1 MFRFSKK
8 VKKSKRSRSRN
19 NEIQNKTSN
28 IEGECSRHNNIPAP
42 SQASH
47 VVAPNTFHHEK
58 LTSTP
63 LPATIEE
70 EKIFALI
77 ESGSWDK
84 VRKKL
89 NTKNG
94 KKISKMTD
102 GTGLSILGMALGSSA
117 PIDIVELTLNLNP
130 DAALSKDV
138 FGAMPLHL
146 GCLNGI
152 SVAVIQMI
160 IDVDGGHSARVPDK
174 DNRTALHHAVEYA
187 CLLPNVEDSSVMS
200 LAFEESLET
209 IELLISVAP
218 ETVHFTTSRGDAP
231 LDIPQL
237 VKIKRKVNEDSRLD
251 EIYQLLKA
259 TSIDTFRQSKEI
271 WERNG
276 YDTKQPK
283 EERSDNRS
291 LPSLLSSHGSSAAAK
306 SALYA
311 ELDKMSLYSAGSFE
325 G

>member
-1 MFRFSKK
+1 M
-8 VKKSKRSRSRN
+8 
-19 NEIQNKTSN
+19 
-28 IEGECSRHNNIPAP
+28 
-42 SQASH
+42 
-47 VVAPNTFHHEK
+47 
-58 LTSTP
+58 
-63 LPATIEE
+63 
-70 EKIFALI
+70 
-77 ESGSWDK
+77 
-84 VRKKL
+84 
-89 NTKNG
+89 
-94 KKISKMTD
+94 
-102 GTGLSILGMALGSSA
+102 
-117 PIDIVELTLNLNP
+117 
-130 DAALSKDV
+130 
-138 FGAMPLHL
+138 
-146 GCLNGI
+146 
-152 SVAVIQMI
+152 
-160 IDVDGGHSARVPDK
+160 ARVGSASPQ
-174 DNRTALHHAVEYA
+174 HGE
-187 CLLPNVEDSSVMS
+187 
-200 LAFEESLET
+200 
-209 IELLISVAP
+209 ISANQ
-218 ETVHFTTSRGDAP
+218 VHSGTSRGDAP